1 MRRLRVPQLAV
12 GAVLVLAG
20 LATLL
25 AARISIGTSRWV
37 YVSEMGAPDL
47 PTAGAFEV
55 ALLLVAAGGAL
66 IAAGAWPVRARL
78 LRALPPAGAILLAA
92 ACFALA
98 SQVTCTAGCPLPVG
112 PAFSWQDLIHTSA
125 AVLGFAAACL
135 AMLQLATVRG
145 RPGVARLSL
154 GAGVAVALVAGT
166 GGILSL
172 LQVWLRVGGTL
183 EFVATAIAVLW
194 LAVVGLVLVLEEVS
208 VQRASR
214 GHGRGSG
221 PAERRSRRRE
231 TAPARGP
238 RPEEP

>member
-1 MRRLRVPQLAV
+1 MRRRRTLLV
-12 GAVLVLAG
+12 GGALLVLAG
-20 LATLL
+20 LVILL

-47 PTAGAFEV
+47 PTAGAFEA

-66 IAAGAWPVRARL
+66 IAVGAWPVRARL
-78 LRALPPAGAILLAA
+78 LPALRPAGAILLAA

-112 PAFSWQDLIHTSA
+112 PAFRWQDLIHTSA
-125 AVLGFAAACL
+125 AVLGFGAACA

-145 RPGVARLSL
+145 RPAVARLSL
-154 GAGVAVALVAGT
+154 AAGISVAVVAGT

-172 LQVWLRVGGTL
+172 LRVWLRLGGTL

-194 LAVVGLVLVLEEVS
+194 LAFVGLVLALEDLSAE
-208 VQRASR
+208 RASR
-214 GHGRGSG
+214 GRARGSG
-221 PAERRSRRRE
+221 PAERRSPRPA
-231 TAPARGP
+231 TAPARSP
-238 RPEEP
+238 HPEEP